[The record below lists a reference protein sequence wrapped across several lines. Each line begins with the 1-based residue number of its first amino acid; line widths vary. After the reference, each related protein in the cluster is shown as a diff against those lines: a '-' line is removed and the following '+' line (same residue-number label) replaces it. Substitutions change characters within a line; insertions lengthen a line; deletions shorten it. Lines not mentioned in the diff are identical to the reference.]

1 MKPLVFLCVFAA
13 LVVAGCGSSNKS
25 SSSTAASTSTST
37 SSAPAAAP
45 SGGGQTLNI
54 SADPSALKYNVS
66 SLSAKAGTV
75 TIKMKNPGGLSHD
88 VSIKGNGVSKQGN
101 IVGQGG
107 TSTVS
112 ADLKAGSY
120 EFYCSVDGHEA
131 AGMKGT
137 LTVK

>member
-13 LVVAGCGSSNKS
+13 LVAAGCGSSKKS
-25 SSSTAASTSTST
+25 STSTSAAT

-66 SLSAKAGTV
+66 SLSATAGTV

-88 VSIKGNGVSKQGN
+88 VSIKGNGVTKNGN

-107 TSTVS
+107 TSTVT
-112 ADLKAGSY
+112 ADLKAGTY
-120 EFYCSVDGHEA
+120 TFFCSVDGHEA

>member
-25 SSSTAASTSTST
+25 SSSTAAAT

-66 SLSAKAGTV
+66 SLSGKAGTV

-112 ADLKAGSY
+112 ADLKAGTY

>member
-1 MKPLVFLCVFAA
+1 MKPLLSLLVIAA
-13 LVVAGCGSSNKS
+13 LVASGCGSSNKS
-25 SSSTAASTSTST
+25 SSSTTK
-37 SSAPAAAP
+37 SSATSAPAAP

-54 SADPSALKYNVS
+54 SADASALKFDTT

-88 VSIKGNGVSKQGN
+88 VSIKDNGVNKQGN

-112 ADLKAGSY
+112 ADLKAGTY
-120 EFYCSVDGHEA
+120 EFYCSVDGH
-131 AGMKGT
+131 
-137 LTVK
+137 